1 VKGIRF
7 TPLDGFLNR
16 FKNLLDTPAV
26 AAHIAFEH
34 VQGDAQIRPR
44 SRSRPHVRRIADQPE
59 GLGGTMLMLLA
70 LSFALALAVAA
81 LLPHTSS
88 RPRTGA
94 RW

>member
-1 VKGIRF
+1 
-7 TPLDGFLNR
+7 
-16 FKNLLDTPAV
+16 
-26 AAHIAFEH
+26 
-34 VQGDAQIRPR
+34 
-44 SRSRPHVRRIADQPE
+44 
-59 GLGGTMLMLLA
+59 MLMLLA